1 MTAEEFDK
9 INKDFIKRKEYIRL
23 RVILEIFSDIE
34 KNKNHLCFFRDKA
47 GSGKKK
53 IVSLSMEIPDK
64 IKEAGLKAMKEEIEK
79 EMNKA
84 KQNIVI

>member
-34 KNKNHLCFFRDKA
+34 KNKNHLCFY
-47 GSGKKK
+47 
-53 IVSLSMEIPDK
+53 L
-64 IKEAGLKAMKEEIEK
+64 
-79 EMNKA
+79 
-84 KQNIVI
+84 